1 MRNTILRVGISM
13 SVLFFSISTSV
24 GAAPLQNIAITD
36 NPVDFTVGTI
46 VERKQI
52 AQPPEATPVD
62 ANLEEPI
69 TTAAP
74 APLPPAVITH
84 TVTRG
89 DTLTK
94 IANTHQITWK
104 RLFAKNIQLA
114 NPDKINVGDT
124 ITIPDASEQLPERAL
139 PAPAVVAPQPT
150 FRAGTAARQTFTQSA
165 PQARGSSAGNTYAAG
180 YCTWYAKNRRPD
192 LPNRLGNANT
202 WVARAA
208 AQGIPTGSA
217 PRAGA
222 IGQQGMHVVYVESV
236 NGDGTVTIS
245 EMNYKGLGVVSS
257 RTAPAS
263 NFSYIY

>member
-1 MRNTILRVGISM
+1 M
-13 SVLFFSISTSV
+13 SVLFFSISTNV

-36 NPVDFTVGTI
+36 NPVDFPVGAV
-46 VERKQI
+46 VERKQA
-52 AQPPEATPVD
+52 AQASKATTEETTP
-62 ANLEEPI
+62 EEPK
-69 TTAAP
+69 AEPAP
-74 APLPPAVITH
+74 APLPPVVITH
-84 TVTRG
+84 TIVSG

-94 IANTHQITWK
+94 IANVHQTTWQ
-104 RLFAKNIQLA
+104 RLFAKNIQIT
-114 NPDKINVGDT
+114 NPDTINVGET
-124 ITIPDASEQLPERAL
+124 ITIPDALEQIPERAF
-139 PAPAVVAPQPT
+139 PAPVVIAPQPIVRT
-150 FRAGTAARQTFTQSA
+150 GTSARRTVTPSA
-165 PQARGSSAGNTYAAG
+165 PQPRISSAGNTYAAG

-217 PRAGA
+217 PRTGA

-245 EMNYKGLGVVSS
+245 EMNYRGLGVVSS

>member
-13 SVLFFSISTSV
+13 SVLFFSISTNV

-36 NPVDFTVGTI
+36 NPVDFTVGTVI
-46 VERKQI
+46 ERKQ
-52 AQPPEATPVD
+52 ASQLSKTTP
-62 ANLEEPI
+62 EEPK
-69 TTAAP
+69 AEPAP
-74 APLPPAVITH
+74 APVPPAVITH
-84 TVTRG
+84 TIVSG

-94 IANTHQITWK
+94 IANVHQTTWQ
-104 RLFAKNIQLA
+104 RIFAKNIQIA
-114 NPDKINVGDT
+114 NPDTINVGET
-124 ITIPDASEQLPERAL
+124 ITIPDALEQLPERAL
-139 PAPAVVAPQPT
+139 PAPVVVAPQPT
-150 FRAGTAARQTFTQSA
+150 VRVSTTARRTVTSSA
-165 PQARGSSAGNTYAAG
+165 PQPRGSSAGNTYAAG

-208 AQGIPTGSA
+208 TQGIPTGSA

-263 NFSYIY
+263 NFMYIY

>member
-1 MRNTILRVGISM
+1 M

-36 NPVDFTVGTI
+36 SPVDFTVGT
-46 VERKQI
+46 VSERKQV
-52 AQPPEATPVD
+52 AQTPKTTPEETKSEKPKAEPATV
-62 ANLEEPI
+62 
-69 TTAAP
+69 P
-74 APLPPAVITH
+74 APVPTPPAVITH
-84 TVTRG
+84 TIVSG

-94 IANTHQITWK
+94 IANIHQTTWQ
-104 RLFAKNIQLA
+104 RLFAKNIQIA
-114 NPDKINVGDT
+114 NPDTINVGD
-124 ITIPDASEQLPERAL
+124 ILTIPDVSEPLPERAL
-139 PAPAVVAPQPT
+139 PVPVVVAPQPT
-150 FRAGTAARQTFTQSA
+150 AGVGATARRTTMSST
-165 PQARGSSAGNTYAAG
+165 PQLRGSSAGNTYAAG

-263 NFSYIY
+263 NFMYIY

>member
-13 SVLFFSISTSV
+13 SVLFFSISTNV

-36 NPVDFTVGTI
+36 NPVDFTVGAV
-46 VERKQI
+46 VERKQA
-52 AQPPEATPVD
+52 AQPSKATTEETKP
-62 ANLEEPI
+62 EEPK
-69 TTAAP
+69 AEPAP
-74 APLPPAVITH
+74 APLPPVVITH
-84 TVTRG
+84 TIVSG

-94 IANTHQITWK
+94 IANIHQTTWQ
-104 RLFAKNIQLA
+104 RLYAKNIQIA
-114 NPDKINVGDT
+114 NPDTINVGDT
-124 ITIPDASEQLPERAL
+124 VTIPDASEPLPERAP
-139 PAPAVVAPQPT
+139 PAPVIVAPQPT
-150 FRAGTAARQTFTQSA
+150 VRVSTTARRTVTPSA